1 MQWKKLDLKLLLL
14 IIIVK
19 TRGFMTAS
27 VMARLLALG
36 YFIYD
41 GHKRGGSMMSLM
53 MGHMMAEKGSHSFLM
68 FNGVS
73 QEYAEL
79 SNSLPSSPEIFQQ
92 EKIFTA
98 STVILAM
105 VNPS

>member
-1 MQWKKLDLKLLLL
+1 LLLL
-14 IIIVK
+14 KIIVK
-19 TRGFMTAS
+19 TGSFMTAS
-27 VMARLLALG
+27 VMAWLLALG

-53 MGHMMAEKGSHSFLM
+53 MGHMMAEKGCHSFLM
-68 FNGVS
+68 FNGVP

-98 STVILAM
+98 STVVLVM
-105 VNPS
+105 VNPG

>member
-1 MQWKKLDLKLLLL
+1 MQWKKQDLRLLLL
-14 IIIVK
+14 KIIVK

-41 GHKRGGSMMSLM
+41 WLMRGGSMMSLM
-53 MGHMMAEKGSHSFLM
+53 MGHMMAEKGCHSFLV
-68 FNGVS
+68 FNGVP

-92 EKIFTA
+92 
-98 STVILAM
+98 
-105 VNPS
+105 